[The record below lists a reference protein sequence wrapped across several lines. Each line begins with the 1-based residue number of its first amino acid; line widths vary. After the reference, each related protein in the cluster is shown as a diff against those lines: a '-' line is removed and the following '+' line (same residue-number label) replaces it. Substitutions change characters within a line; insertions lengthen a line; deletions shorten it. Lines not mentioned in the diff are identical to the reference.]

1 MAITITKVWLELV
14 KANESGK
21 RRTAPD
27 DAPAT
32 LRREALLREVVDRG
46 FLRVADASAEF
57 GVSGVTIR
65 SDFTALETAGSITRV
80 HGGAMPRGAHTP
92 SESSFESSLS
102 REAAAKLAIGRHAA
116 AMVVSGQSVLLDV
129 GTTALAVAH
138 ALARRTDL
146 SDVLVVTNG
155 LSIALALEPGMP
167 RLSVVVT
174 GGTLRPL
181 QHSLVNPFAS
191 AFLESLHGDI
201 AFIGCNGVD
210 PEVGVT
216 NVNLPEAEV
225 KRRMMQSAARRVLVA
240 DASKLGSRRLGNVG
254 PLSDFE
260 SLVTAGGPDADVVA
274 RLRVAGLQVVDA
286 DLPHAALG

>member
-1 MAITITKVWLELV
+1 MATDEAPTVV
-14 KANESGK
+14 
-21 RRTAPD
+21 RRAQ
-27 DAPAT
+27 
-32 LRREALLREVVDRG
+32 LLREITDRG
-46 FLRVADASAEF
+46 FLRVADASTEF

-65 SDFTALETAGSITRV
+65 SDFSALETAGNIVRV
-80 HGGAMPRGAHTP
+80 HGGAMPRGTAAG
-92 SESSFESSLS
+92 SESSFESSLA
-102 REAAAKLAIGRHAA
+102 RDAAAKLAIGRRAA
-116 AMVVSGQSVLLDV
+116 SVVSSGQSVLLDV

-146 SDVLVVTNG
+146 TDVLVVTNG
-155 LSIALALEPGMP
+155 LSTALALEPGMP
-167 RLSVVVT
+167 RLTVVVT

-225 KRRMMQSAARRVLVA
+225 KRRMMQSAARRILVA
-240 DASKLGSRRLGNVG
+240 DASKLGVRRLGNVG

-260 SLVTAGGPDADVVA
+260 SLVTAGGADEGVIE
-274 RLRVAGLQVVDA
+274 RLRDEGLDVIVAD
-286 DLPHAALG
+286 D

>member
-1 MAITITKVWLELV
+1 MADD
-14 KANESGK
+14 S
-21 RRTAPD
+21 AP
-27 DAPAT
+27 T
-32 LRREALLREVVDRG
+32 VVRRERLLQEIVDRG
-46 FLRVADASAEF
+46 FLRVADASAEL
-57 GVSGVTIR
+57 GVSAVTVR
-65 SDFTALETAGSITRV
+65 SDLTALEIAGAIVRV
-80 HGGAMPRGAHTP
+80 HGGAMPRGTGSAG
-92 SESSFESSLS
+92 ESSFEASLS
-102 REAAAKLAIGRHAA
+102 HEASAKLAIGRRAA
-116 AMVVSGQSVLLDV
+116 AMVSSGQSVLLDV

-167 RLSVVVT
+167 RLTVVVT

-260 SLVTAGGPDADVVA
+260 ALVTAGGPDAGTVE
-274 RLRVAGLQVVDA
+274 RLRAAGLDVIDA
-286 DLPHAALG
+286 DAAGAGAAIG

>member
-1 MAITITKVWLELV
+1 MADDSAPTI
-14 KANESGK
+14 
-21 RRTAPD
+21 
-27 DAPAT
+27 
-32 LRREALLREVVDRG
+32 LRRERLLREVIDRG
-46 FLRVADASAEF
+46 FLRVLDASVEL
-57 GVSGVTIR
+57 GVSAVTVR
-65 SDFTALETAGSITRV
+65 SDLTALELAGSIVRV
-80 HGGAMPRGAHTP
+80 HGGAMPRGSGSAG
-92 SESSFESSLS
+92 ESSFESSLA
-102 REAAAKLAIGRHAA
+102 REAAAKLAIGKRAA
-116 AMVVSGQSVLLDV
+116 AMVQSGQSVLLDV

-138 ALARRTDL
+138 ALARRSDL
-146 SDVLVVTNG
+146 NDVLVVTNG

-167 RLSVVVT
+167 RLTVVVT

-260 SLVTAGGPDADVVA
+260 SLVTAGGPDATVVE
-274 RLRVAGLQVVDA
+274 RLEAAGLNVIDA
-286 DLPHAALG
+286 EIAG